1 MSGGNAAR
9 TLTPHH
15 STTNSHNMT
24 TSQNGGKKKK
34 QVKTKKR
41 RGRSKKGSGHCDG
54 SQKGGL
60 GLGGIIREAM
70 VPFGLLFFQKSLSK
84 KKSAN
89 KDKRKT
95 RRFRRR

>member
-1 MSGGNAAR
+1 MAGNGR
-9 TLTPHH
+9 TLTPQ
-15 STTNSHNMT
+15 SSMSHQM
-24 TSQNGGKKKK
+24 SIPQDGGKKKGK
-34 QVKTKKR
+34 KTHTKKHK
-41 RGRSKKGSGHCDG
+41 RSKKGSGHCSG
-54 SQKGGL
+54 GQKGGL

>member
-1 MSGGNAAR
+1 MGGSAR
-9 TLTPHH
+9 TLTPHSSMSHH
-15 STTNSHNMT
+15 SLTQT
-24 TSQNGGKKKK
+24 GGKKKGK
-34 QVKTKKR
+34 KTHTKKHK
-41 RGRSKKGSGHCDG
+41 RSKKGSGHCSG
-54 SQKGGL
+54 GQKGGL

>member
-1 MSGGNAAR
+1 MGGSAR
-9 TLTPHH
+9 TLTPHSSMSHH
-15 STTNSHNMT
+15 SLTQT
-24 TSQNGGKKKK
+24 GGKKKGK
-34 QVKTKKR
+34 KTHTKKHK
-41 RGRSKKGSGHCDG
+41 RSKKGSGHCNKGG

-84 KKSAN
+84 KKTAS
-89 KDKRKT
+89 KDKKT